1 MAGYSQN
8 AVMDKHYAK
17 NMLQG
22 LWALAANDSITM
34 AISGDTLVD
43 YHIGYNDVDVLNW
56 QISTQPCDNQPPLQS
71 PTGLYFSI
79 VSDGDHL
86 LSAPL
91 RSVIDREF
99 RLLLDSTHVIIF
111 EKLQ

>member
-1 MAGYSQN
+1 M
-8 AVMDKHYAK
+8 HYAK

-34 AISGDTLVD
+34 AISGDSLVD
-43 YHIGYNDVDVLNW
+43 YHIGDRDIDVLNW
-56 QISTQPCDNQPPLQS
+56 QLSTQQCDSQPHLKS

-79 VSDGDHL
+79 LSDGDNIL
-86 LSAPL
+86 CAPL
-91 RSVIDREF
+91 RSLNNKEF
-99 RLLLDSTHVIIF
+99 MLLVDSTHVIIF